1 MTVQEPMAPDYE
13 RAVDLL
19 VDAGKVVLF
28 TGAGMSKDSGVD
40 TFRGPGGIWERFSA
54 ADLAT
59 YEGFIR
65 DTAKVWKWNEHR
77 RQQVAGL
84 TPHQGY
90 LALAEME
97 DLFPEV
103 VVITQNIDGLHARS
117 GASRVVELHGNI
129 WKIRCDAENNT
140 PWLDERTQFPEVPL
154 HCENCGGLLRP
165 HIVWFGEP
173 LDPMDTLAAQAESS
187 SCDAMLVIGTS
198 AVVYPAAGYPMVAKQ
213 NGAAMIEVNIEP
225 TPISEYA
232 DISLF
237 GKAEEVLPALLA
249 ALRNSKRMDKKED
262 EGELE

>member
-1 MTVQEPMAPDYE
+1 MTVRGTMAPGYE
-13 RAVDLL
+13 NAANLL
-19 VDAGKVVLF
+19 ADARKVVLF

-59 YEGFIR
+59 YDGFIR
-65 DTAKVWKWNEHR
+65 DPAKVWKWNEHR

-97 DLFPEV
+97 DLLPEV

-129 WKIRCDAENNT
+129 WKVRCDAENNK
-140 PWLDERTQFPEVPL
+140 PWTDERTEFPEVPL
-154 HCENCGGLLRP
+154 HCDNCGGLLRP

-173 LDPMDTLAAQAESS
+173 LDPMDTLAAQVESS
-187 SCDAMLVIGTS
+187 SCDLMLVIGTS
-198 AVVYPAAGYPMVAKQ
+198 AVVYPAAGFPMVAKQ
-213 NGAAMIEVNIEP
+213 NGAVIIEVNIEP

-249 ALRNSKRMDKKED
+249 AMRNRMDEKEE
-262 EGELE
+262 EG